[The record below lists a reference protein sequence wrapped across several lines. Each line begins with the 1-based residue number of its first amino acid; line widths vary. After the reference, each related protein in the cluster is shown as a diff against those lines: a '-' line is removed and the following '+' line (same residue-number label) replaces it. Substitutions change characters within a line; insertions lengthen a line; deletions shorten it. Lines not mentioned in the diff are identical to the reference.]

1 MVKTYNRNHP
11 SFMRAPPL
19 LPLAQQVVVITG
31 ASSGIGL
38 CTARL
43 AAARGACVV
52 LVARSGNVLYQASAA
67 IGDAGGQS
75 IAVPA
80 DVASREQ
87 LEAAAQAAIQA
98 FGRIDTWINNA
109 GVSIYGR
116 LDTVT
121 EEDSRRLFATNF
133 WGVVNGSLVAL
144 PYLEK
149 QGGALINVGSAASE
163 APLQGM
169 YACSKLAVQSF
180 TDTLRVEVEEIDRSP
195 VRVTLIQPAAVNTP
209 HADHAANYL
218 GGKPVRPTPML
229 DPLEVAEAIL
239 RAATEGGRD
248 VKVGTGSRLNTA
260 GTHWTP
266 PPRDKMTARHT
277 GPQPG
282 ERPAHASEGTL
293 YQPCKSGRTHGHV
306 TT

>member
-1 MVKTYNRNHP
+1 MSVP
-11 SFMRAPPL
+11 SL
-19 LPLAQQVVVITG
+19 LPLDQQVVVITG

-43 AAARGACVV
+43 AANRGARVV
-52 LVARSGNVLYQASAA
+52 LVARSGDVLYRVSRE
-67 IGDAGGQS
+67 IDDAGGRS

-116 LDTVT
+116 LDAVT

-133 WGVVNGSLVAL
+133 WGVVNGSLTAL
-144 PYLEK
+144 PHLK
-149 QGGALINVGSAASE
+149 VQGGALINVGSTASQ
-163 APLQGM
+163 APLPLQGM

-180 TDTLRVEVEEIDRSP
+180 TETLRAEVQEIDRRP
-195 VRVTLIQPAAVNTP
+195 VSVTLIQPVAVDTP

-218 GGKPVRPTPML
+218 GEAPMQPTPML
-229 DPLEVAEAIL
+229 DPVDVAEAIL
-239 RAATEGGRD
+239 RAATEGGRN
-248 VKVGTGSRLNTA
+248 VKVETSAPLRLTSA
-260 GTHWTP
+260 QRMP
-266 PPRDKMTARHT
+266 S
-277 GPQPG
+277 PG
-282 ERPAHASEGTL
+282 ERATAHVSEGAL
-293 YQPCKSGRTHGHV
+293 YQPGKSGQTHGRA

>member
-1 MVKTYNRNHP
+1 MSASSP
-11 SFMRAPPL
+11 
-19 LPLAQQVVVITG
+19 LPLDQQVVVITG
-31 ASSGIGL
+31 ASSGVGL

-43 AAARGACVV
+43 AAARGARVV
-52 LVARSGNVLYQASAA
+52 LVARSGDVLYQAARDIDA
-67 IGDAGGQS
+67 AGGRS

-87 LEAAAQAAIQA
+87 LEAAAQEAVQA

-121 EEDSRRLFATNF
+121 EDDSQRLFATNF

-149 QGGALINVGSAASE
+149 QGGALINVGSAAAE
-163 APLQGM
+163 APWPLQGM

-195 VRVTLIQPAAVNTP
+195 VRITLIQPSAVNTP
-209 HADHAANYL
+209 HAEHAANYL
-218 GGKPVRPTPML
+218 GRRPMRPTAML
-229 DPLEVAEAIL
+229 DPIDVADAVL

-248 VKVGTGSRLNTA
+248 LRPGA
-260 GTHWTP
+260 GLRATLAGAEWMPSPGDT
-266 PPRDKMTARHT
+266 MAARPT
-277 GPQPG
+277 VPQPG
-282 ERPAHASEGTL
+282 ERPAHASEGAL
-293 YQPCKSGRTHGHV
+293 YHAGKSGRTHGHA
-306 TT
+306 TA

>member
-1 MVKTYNRNHP
+1 MSASSH
-11 SFMRAPPL
+11 
-19 LPLAQQVVVITG
+19 LPLDQQVVVITG

-43 AAARGACVV
+43 AAARGARVV
-52 LVARSGNVLYQASAA
+52 LVARSGDVLYQASRDIDA
-67 IGDAGGQS
+67 AGGRS

-121 EEDSRRLFATNF
+121 EDDSRRLFETNF
-133 WGVVNGSLVAL
+133 WGVVNGSLAAL
-144 PYLEK
+144 PYLK
-149 QGGALINVGSAASE
+149 RQGGALINVGSE
-163 APLQGM
+163 ACEAPMPLQGM
-169 YACSKLAVQSF
+169 YACSKLAVKSF
-180 TDTLRVEVEEIDRSP
+180 TDTLRVEIEGVDQRP

-218 GGKPVRPTPML
+218 GVAPMRPTPEL
-229 DPLEVAEAIL
+229 DPMEVADAVL
-239 RAATEGGRD
+239 RAATEGGGD
-248 VKVGTGSRLNTA
+248 LKLCAGPCVGTA
-260 GTHWTP
+260 ETP
-266 PPRDKMTARHT
+266 WMPPLRDRKAARPA
-277 GPQPG
+277 GPQSG
-282 ERPAHASEGTL
+282 ERPAQASEGAL
-293 YQPCKSGRTHGHV
+293 YQPGKSGRTHGRA

>member
-1 MVKTYNRNHP
+1 MSASSP
-11 SFMRAPPL
+11 
-19 LPLAQQVVVITG
+19 LPLDQQVVVITG
-31 ASSGIGL
+31 ASSGVGL

-43 AAARGACVV
+43 AAARGARVV
-52 LVARSGNVLYQASAA
+52 LVARSGDVLYQAARDIDA
-67 IGDAGGQS
+67 AGGRS

-87 LEAAAQAAIQA
+87 LEAAAQEAVQA

-121 EEDSRRLFATNF
+121 EDDSQRLFATNF

-149 QGGALINVGSAASE
+149 QGGALINVGSAAAE
-163 APLQGM
+163 APWPLQGM

-195 VRVTLIQPAAVNTP
+195 VRITLIQPSAVNTP
-209 HADHAANYL
+209 HAEHAANYL
-218 GGKPVRPTPML
+218 GRRPMRPTAML
-229 DPLEVAEAIL
+229 DPIDVADTVL

-248 VKVGTGSRLNTA
+248 LRPGA
-260 GTHWTP
+260 GLRATLAGAEWMPSPGDT
-266 PPRDKMTARHT
+266 MAARPT
-277 GPQPG
+277 VPQPG
-282 ERPAHASEGTL
+282 ERPAHASEGAL
-293 YQPCKSGRTHGHV
+293 YHAGKSGRTHGHA
-306 TT
+306 TA

>member
-1 MVKTYNRNHP
+1 MSV
-11 SFMRAPPL
+11 SSL
-19 LPLAQQVVVITG
+19 LPLDQQVVVITG

-43 AAARGACVV
+43 AAARGARVV
-52 LVARSGNVLYQASAA
+52 LIARSGNVIYKACDE
-67 IGDAGGQS
+67 IDDTGGRS

-116 LDTVT
+116 LDAVT

-149 QGGALINVGSAASE
+149 QGGALINVGSAASD
-163 APLQGM
+163 APLPLQGM

-180 TDTLRVEVEEIDRSP
+180 TDTLRAEVQDIDKSP
-195 VRVTLIQPAAVNTP
+195 VSVTLIQPAAVNTP

-218 GGKPVRPTPML
+218 GGVPVRPTPML
-229 DPLEVAEAIL
+229 DPVEVAEAVL
-239 RAATEGGRD
+239 RAATEGGRE
-248 VKVGTGSRLNTA
+248 VNVRPSAPIGPTMANWMPALGESVARQA
-260 GTHWTP
+260 GLP
-266 PPRDKMTARHT
+266 SS
-277 GPQPG
+277 
-282 ERPAHASEGTL
+282 ERPAHASEGAL
-293 YQPCKSGRTHGHV
+293 YQPGKSGRTHGQ
-306 TT
+306 TSS

>member
-1 MVKTYNRNHP
+1 MSA
-11 SFMRAPPL
+11 SFL
-19 LPLAQQVVVITG
+19 LPLDQQVVVITG

-43 AAARGACVV
+43 AAARGARVV
-52 LVARSGNVLYQASAA
+52 LVARSGDVLYQASRDIDA
-67 IGDAGGQS
+67 AGGRS

-116 LDTVT
+116 LDAVT

-149 QGGALINVGSAASE
+149 QGGRLINVGSAAAE
-163 APLQGM
+163 APLPLQGM

-195 VRVTLIQPAAVNTP
+195 VRVTLIQPSAVNTP
-209 HADHAANYL
+209 HAEHAANYL
-218 GGKPVRPTPML
+218 GGAPVRPTPML
-229 DPLEVAEAIL
+229 DPIDVADAIL
-239 RAATEGGRD
+239 HAATQGGRD
-248 VKVGTGSRLNTA
+248 VKLGAGSRLGMAVTQWMPSL
-260 GTHWTP
+260 G
-266 PPRDKMTARHT
+266 DKLAARQA
-277 GPQPG
+277 GPQSG
-282 ERPAHASEGTL
+282 ERPAHASEGAL
-293 YQPCKSGRTHGHV
+293 HHPGKSGRTHGHA
-306 TT
+306 TA